1 MKNKQFPAK
10 QQRLG
15 PFGGFLATLVLLA
28 AMSLPSTL
36 LAAEDGQVY
45 FLVRHAEK
53 VLQGDDPLL
62 SHAGKLRAAALSDLL
77 ADAGIEGIH
86 STDFNRSRDTVAP
99 LAQRLGLA
107 IEMYDPSR
115 PDDLLAGLQKTGG
128 RQLVVGHSNTVPDLV
143 QRLGGDGGPAI
154 DEPREYDRLYLVTV
168 DGSGVVTTVL
178 LRYGTP
184 FNP

>member
-1 MKNKQFPAK
+1 M
-10 QQRLG
+10 G
-15 PFGGFLATLVLLA
+15 PFKGFLAALVWLTA
-28 AMSLPSTL
+28 ISLPSTPV
-36 LAAEDGQVY
+36 AAEDGRLY

-62 SHAGKLRAAALSDLL
+62 SPAGKLRAAALSSLL
-77 ADAGIEGIH
+77 ADTGIEGIH
-86 STDFNRSRDTVAP
+86 STDFNRTRNTVAP

-107 IEMYDPSR
+107 VELYDPAR
-115 PDDLLAGLQKTGG
+115 PENLLADLRKTGG

-143 QRLGGDGGPAI
+143 RRLGGDGGPAI
-154 DEPREYDRLYLVTV
+154 DEAREYDRLYLVAV
-168 DGSGVVTTVL
+168 DGNGVVTTVL